1 MFARSKYGGDCAA
14 IEQICLHSLRNA
26 LQIYEDL
33 LKRQNYFAII
43 ACINYSFRNFAGGKQ
58 EAPANSS
65 HTNMDKKSDIVQI
78 VITPPTTLLD
88 MQEHLERVK
97 EDLTKK
103 CHDKNK
109 MSPWEVVDESM
120 RTGRSIAEIA
130 REHAVKNAYSFISIA
145 KEKKTP
151 DTEIKKTL
159 CKTIDETG
167 NKFYWQR
174 KYYKELILN
183 IKSELKLN
191 FEEEYE
197 EKLKHL
203 DDVRPGEDTSFPTA
217 NTTTSDNDRQIDIEQ
232 LKTHFKAPF
241 KKEGGGFE
249 ILLTMLMQGN
259 NPKFFAMIA
268 SEIYNSKYFFKGDF
282 PTFAKWY
289 KEFCKLVQ
297 CKCVLSY
304 KQNKLKPNRNQSAA
318 FGFLHI

>member
-1 MFARSKYGGDCAA
+1 
-14 IEQICLHSLRNA
+14 
-26 LQIYEDL
+26 
-33 LKRQNYFAII
+33 
-43 ACINYSFRNFAGGKQ
+43 
-58 EAPANSS
+58 
-65 HTNMDKKSDIVQI
+65 MDKACKEYVQQLHLVFASEKNNFSNSDFKITLADNDISKSVEFNKIIGTSKKQI
-78 VITPPTTLLD
+78 
-88 MQEHLERVK
+88 
-97 EDLTKK
+97 
-103 CHDKNK
+103 
-109 MSPWEVVDESM
+109 
-120 RTGRSIAEIA
+120 
-130 REHAVKNAYSFISIA
+130 ISIA

-167 NKFYWQR
+167 NKFYWHR

-217 NTTTSDNDRQIDIEQ
+217 NTTTSDNGRQIDIEQ

-249 ILLTMLMQGN
+249 TLLTMLRQEN

-282 PTFAKWY
+282 PTFAMWY

-297 CKCVLSY
+297 CECVLSY
-304 KQNKLKPNRNQSAA
+304 KQSKLKPSPSQSAA

>member
-1 MFARSKYGGDCAA
+1 
-14 IEQICLHSLRNA
+14 
-26 LQIYEDL
+26 
-33 LKRQNYFAII
+33 
-43 ACINYSFRNFAGGKQ
+43 
-58 EAPANSS
+58 
-65 HTNMDKKSDIVQI
+65 MDKKSDIVQI

-88 MQEHLERVK
+88 MQEHIERTAEALMRRK
-97 EDLTKK
+97 EKK
-103 CHDKNK
+103 TQSK
-109 MSPWEVVDESM
+109 MSPWAIVDESV
-120 RTGRSIAEIA
+120 RTGRSIEDIA
-130 REHAVKNAYSFISIA
+130 REHAVKNAFCFISIA
-145 KEKKTP
+145 KEQKTP
-151 DTEIKKTL
+151 DAEIKKTL
-159 CKTIDETG
+159 CKTIDETES
-167 NKFYWQR
+167 KFYWHR
-174 KYYKELILN
+174 KYYKDFVLN
-183 IKSELKLN
+183 IKSELKFN

-249 ILLTMLMQGN
+249 TLLTMLMQGN

-282 PTFAKWY
+282 PTFAMWY

-297 CKCVLSY
+297 CECVLSH
-304 KQNKLKPNRNQSAA
+304 KQSKLKPSPSQSAA